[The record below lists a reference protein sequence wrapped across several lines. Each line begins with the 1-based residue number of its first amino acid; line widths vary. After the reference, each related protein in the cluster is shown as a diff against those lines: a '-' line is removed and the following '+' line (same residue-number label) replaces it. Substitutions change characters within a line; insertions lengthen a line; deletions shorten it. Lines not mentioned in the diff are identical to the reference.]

1 MTQPEIT
8 LVMIVRNESRVIE
21 RCLESVRPLLSGW
34 VIVDT
39 GSTDDTIKKIQRSL
53 SDIPGELHRREWVD
67 FGHNRNEALTLA
79 RGIGTHLLLIDADMT
94 VCAESPLPQ
103 LTADAYEL
111 RHDADP
117 AYWIPRL
124 LRSDYEWFFVG
135 RTHEFLSCKQTF
147 SRERLPQLV
156 IDDHADGGSRAN
168 KFERD
173 KVLLEQSIE
182 EDPSNQR
189 SWFYLALTLRDLGE
203 TDAAIAAFRQRVALG
218 GWDQEVFYSLYQI
231 GLLLRTQDHNS
242 AIIQLLA
249 AWNFRPTRAEPL
261 LELARMHRQLGQ
273 YALCELYASTGL
285 ALPPSTDSAFV
296 HPETHDWALKF
307 ELAIAWF
314 HLGRVEE
321 ALALNDQLLLDGVP
335 REMVPWVQHNR
346 AWCLRSLGRPD
357 RETLARLPVGSD
369 IPALATLIDDIA
381 YTPLVIDHAPGWS
394 LFNPSV
400 TNDPEEKLVVNIR
413 SSNYVIAD
421 DGSYTFQGTEDDGII
436 RTVNLLARL
445 DENLATSVVG
455 QIPSQ
460 PPGPSTRLSRVL
472 GCEDVRLLAVGN
484 SWKAL
489 ATVRDRNHYERC
501 DIALLSLPSLNAAE
515 ETTLSVI
522 PGPDPARHEKN
533 WMPFVVDGELH
544 VMYLCSPTVVGHL
557 DANSQLVVDSSTTG
571 PPSATHFRGGSQGVP
586 FNDGY
591 LFLVHEV
598 TFFGTQ
604 RVYSHRFIH
613 MTSGIM
619 KSGDRRWDITSL
631 SCPFYFR
638 EMGIEFAAGLAV
650 DGDDIVASF
659 GVRDAEA
666 WLVRMSANQV
676 AKQLVPL
683 FRDS

>member
-39 GSTDDTIKKIQRSL
+39 GSTDDTIEKIQRSL

-156 IDDHADGGSRAN
+156 IDDHADGGSRAD

-296 HPETHDWALKF
+296 HTEAHDWALKF

-400 TNDPEEKLVVNIR
+400 TNDPELV
-413 SSNYVIAD
+413 STKTLLPPS
-421 DGSYTFQGTEDDGII
+421 
-436 RTVNLLARL
+436 LARSL
-445 DENLATSVVG
+445 RNPRVQARD
-455 QIPSQ
+455 
-460 PPGPSTRLSRVL
+460 SR
-472 GCEDVRLLAVGN
+472 EYSAVKM
-484 SWKAL
+484 S
-489 ATVRDRNHYERC
+489 DF
-501 DIALLSLPSLNAAE
+501 LLS
-515 ETTLSVI
+515 ETL
-522 PGPDPARHEKN
+522 GKR
-533 WMPFVVDGELH
+533 
-544 VMYLCSPTVVGHL
+544 
-557 DANSQLVVDSSTTG
+557 
-571 PPSATHFRGGSQGVP
+571 
-586 FNDGY
+586 
-591 LFLVHEV
+591 
-598 TFFGTQ
+598 
-604 RVYSHRFIH
+604 
-613 MTSGIM
+613 
-619 KSGDRRWDITSL
+619 
-631 SCPFYFR
+631 
-638 EMGIEFAAGLAV
+638 
-650 DGDDIVASF
+650 
-659 GVRDAEA
+659 
-666 WLVRMSANQV
+666 
-676 AKQLVPL
+676 
-683 FRDS
+683 

>member
-1 MTQPEIT
+1 M
-8 LVMIVRNESRVIE
+8 
-21 RCLESVRPLLSGW
+21 
-34 VIVDT
+34 
-39 GSTDDTIKKIQRSL
+39 
-53 SDIPGELHRREWVD
+53 
-67 FGHNRNEALTLA
+67 
-79 RGIGTHLLLIDADMT
+79 
-94 VCAESPLPQ
+94 
-103 LTADAYEL
+103 
-111 RHDADP
+111 
-117 AYWIPRL
+117 
-124 LRSDYEWFFVG
+124 
-135 RTHEFLSCKQTF
+135 
-147 SRERLPQLV
+147 
-156 IDDHADGGSRAN
+156 
-168 KFERD
+168 
-173 KVLLEQSIE
+173 
-182 EDPSNQR
+182 
-189 SWFYLALTLRDLGE
+189 ALTLRDLGE
-203 TDAAIAAFRQRVALG
+203 TDAAIAAFQQRVALG

-231 GLLLRTQDHNS
+231 GLLLRTQDQNS
-242 AIIQLLA
+242 AIIQLLT

-261 LELARMHRQLGQ
+261 LELARIHRQLGQ

-285 ALPPSTDSAFV
+285 ELPPSTDSAFV
-296 HPETHDWALKF
+296 HTEAYDWALKF

-321 ALALNDQLLLDGVP
+321 ALALNDELLLDGVP
-335 REMVPWVQHNR
+335 NEMVPWVHHNR
-346 AWCLRSLGRPD
+346 AWCLHALGRPD
-357 RETLARLPVGSD
+357 HETLARLPIESD

-381 YTPLVIDHAPGWS
+381 YTSLAIDHTPGWS

-400 TNDPEEKLVVNIR
+400 TNDPQGGLVVNIR

-421 DGSYTFQGTEDDGII
+421 DGSYTFQGTDDDGII

-445 DENLATSVVG
+445 DKNFATSLVG

-460 PPGPSTRLSRVL
+460 PTGPSTRLSRVL

-501 DIALLSLPSLNAAE
+501 DIALLSVPSLDAPAE
-515 ETTLSVI
+515 ATLSVI

-533 WMPFVVDGELH
+533 WMPFVVDGVLH
-544 VMYLCSPTVVGHL
+544 ILYLCSPTVVGHL
-557 DANSQLVVDSSTTG
+557 NADSQLVIDSSTSG
-571 PPSATHFRGGSQGVP
+571 PPAATHFRGGSQGVP
-586 FNDGY
+586 FNGGY

-613 MTSGIM
+613 LTSSTT

-638 EMGIEFAAGLAV
+638 EMGIEFAAGLAT
-650 DGDDIVASF
+650 DGNDIVASF

-666 WLVRMSANQV
+666 WLVRMSADQV
-676 AKQLVPL
+676 TKQLVPL

>member
-39 GSTDDTIKKIQRSL
+39 GSTDDTIEKIQRSL

-79 RGIGTHLLLIDADMT
+79 QGIGTHLLLIDADMT

-103 LTADAYEL
+103 LAADAYEL

-203 TDAAIAAFRQRVALG
+203 TDAAIAAFQQRVALG

-242 AIIQLLA
+242 AIIQLLT

-273 YALCELYASTGL
+273 SALCELYASTGL

-296 HPETHDWALKF
+296 HPEAHDWALKF

-321 ALALNDQLLLDGVP
+321 ALALNNELLLDGVP

-346 AWCLRSLGRPD
+346 AWCLRSLSRPD
-357 RETLARLPVGSD
+357 HETLARLPVGSD

-381 YTPLVIDHAPGWS
+381 YTPLAIDHAPGWS

-400 TNDPEEKLVVNIR
+400 TNDPEGRLVVNIR

-421 DGSYTFQGTEDDGII
+421 DGSYNFQGTEDDGII
-436 RTVNLLARL
+436 RTVNLLTRL

-472 GCEDVRLLAVGN
+472 GCEDVRLLAIGN

-501 DIALLSLPSLNAAE
+501 DIALLSLPSLDAAE
-515 ETTLSVI
+515 ETILSVI

-544 VMYLCSPTVVGHL
+544 IMYLCSPTVVGHL

-586 FNDGY
+586 FDDGY

-613 MTSGIM
+613 VTSAIT
-619 KSGDRRWDITSL
+619 KNGDRRWDITSL

-638 EMGIEFAAGLAV
+638 EIGIEFAAGLAV
-650 DGDDIVASF
+650 DGGDIVASF

-666 WLVRMSANQV
+666 WLVRMSADQV

-683 FRDS
+683 FRVS

>member
-1 MTQPEIT
+1 MSQPEIT
-8 LVMIVRNESRVIE
+8 LVMIVRNESKVIE

-39 GSTDDTIKKIQRSL
+39 GSTDDTVEKIQRSL

-67 FGHNRNEALTLA
+67 FGHNRNEALELA

-94 VCAESPLPQ
+94 IRAESPLPQ

-156 IDDHADGGSRAN
+156 IDDHADGGSRDD

-173 KVLLEQSIE
+173 KALLEQSIS
-182 EDPSNQR
+182 EDPRDQR

-203 TDAAIAAFRQRVALG
+203 TDAAIAAFQQRVALG

-231 GLLLRTQDHNS
+231 GLLLRTQDQNS
-242 AIIQLLA
+242 AIIQLLT

-261 LELARMHRQLGQ
+261 LELARIHRQLGQ

-285 ALPPSTDSAFV
+285 ALPPSADSAFV
-296 HPETHDWALKF
+296 HPEAHDWALKF

-321 ALALNDQLLLDGVP
+321 ALALNDELLLDGVP
-335 REMVPWVQHNR
+335 HEMVPWVQHNR
-346 AWCLRSLGRPD
+346 AWCLHSLGRSD
-357 RETLARLPVGSD
+357 HETPARLPVGSN
-369 IPALATLIDDIA
+369 IPALATLMNDVA
-381 YTPLVIDHAPGWS
+381 YTPLVIDHTPGWS

-400 TNDPEEKLVVNIR
+400 TNDPEGGLVVNIR

-436 RTVNLLARL
+436 RTVNLLTRL
-445 DENLATSVVG
+445 DENLATSLAS
-455 QIPSQ
+455 QLPSQ
-460 PPGPSTRLSRVL
+460 PLGPSTRLSRVL

-501 DIALLSLPSLNAAE
+501 DIALLSFPALDAAE
-515 ETTLSVI
+515 ETTLSI
-522 PGPDPARHEKN
+522 IHGPDPARHEKN

-544 VMYLCSPTVVGHL
+544 ILYLCSPTVVGHL
-557 DANSQLVVDSSTTG
+557 NADSQLVIDSSTSG
-571 PPSATHFRGGSQGVP
+571 PPAATHFRGGSQGVP

-591 LFLVHEV
+591 LFLIHEV

-613 MTSGIM
+613 MTSAIT
-619 KSGDRRWDITSL
+619 KNGDRRWDITSL

-666 WLVRMSANQV
+666 WLVRMSADQV
-676 AKQLVPL
+676 ATQLVPL
-683 FRDS
+683 FRVS

>member
-39 GSTDDTIKKIQRSL
+39 GSTDDTVEKIQRSL

-156 IDDHADGGSRAN
+156 IDDHADGGSRAD

-189 SWFYLALTLRDLGE
+189 SWFYLALTLRDLDE

-400 TNDPEEKLVVNIR
+400 TNDPEGKLVVNIR

-445 DENLATSVVG
+445 DENLATSVIG

-591 LFLVHEV
+591 LFLIHEV
-598 TFFGTQ
+598 TFFGTH

-613 MTSGIM
+613 MTSAIM

>member
-39 GSTDDTIKKIQRSL
+39 GSTDDTIEKIQRFL
-53 SDIPGELHRREWVD
+53 SDIPGELHCREWVD

-156 IDDHADGGSRAN
+156 IDDHADGGSRAD

-381 YTPLVIDHAPGWS
+381 YTPLAIDHAPGWS

-591 LFLVHEV
+591 LFLIHEV

-613 MTSGIM
+613 MTSAIM
-619 KSGDRRWDITSL
+619 KNGDRRWDITSL

>member
-39 GSTDDTIKKIQRSL
+39 GSTDDTIEKIQRSL

-156 IDDHADGGSRAN
+156 IDDHADGGSRAD

-296 HPETHDWALKF
+296 HPEAHDWALKF

-381 YTPLVIDHAPGWS
+381 YTPLAIDHAPGWS

-400 TNDPEEKLVVNIR
+400 TNDPEGRLIVNIR

-445 DENLATSVVG
+445 DENLATSVIG

-591 LFLVHEV
+591 LFLIHEV

>member
-1 MTQPEIT
+1 MTQPEII
-8 LVMIVRNESRVIE
+8 LVMIVRNESAVIE

-39 GSTDDTIKKIQRSL
+39 GSTDNTIEKIEHAL
-53 SDIPGELHRREWVD
+53 AGLPGQLHRREWVD
-67 FGHNRNEALTLA
+67 FGHNRNEALALA
-79 RGIGTHLLLIDADMT
+79 RGRGTHLLLVDADMT
-94 VCAESPLPQ
+94 IRTDGVLPA
-103 LTADAYEL
+103 LVADAYEL

-156 IDDHADGGSRAN
+156 IDDHADGGSRTD

-173 KVLLEQSIE
+173 KMLLEQSIE
-182 EDPSNQR
+182 QDPTDQR

-203 TDAAIAAFRQRVALG
+203 IDAALSAFQQRVALG

-231 GLLLRTQDHNS
+231 GLLLQAHDQNS
-242 AIIQLLA
+242 AIIQLLT
-249 AWNFRPTRAEPL
+249 AWNFRPSRVEPL
-261 LELARMHRQLGQ
+261 LELARLHRQRGQ
-273 YALCELYASTGL
+273 YALCEFYASKGL
-285 ALPPSTDSAFV
+285 AIPPSTDSAFV
-296 HPETHDWALKF
+296 HTEAQDWALKF

-321 ALALNDQLLLDGVP
+321 ALVLNEELLASAVP
-335 REMVPWVQHNR
+335 RDMEPWVRHNR

-357 RETLARLPVGSD
+357 SETFAHLPASAD
-369 IPALATLIDDIA
+369 IPALATLIDGA
-381 YTPLVIDHAPGWS
+381 TYTPIAIDHADGWS

-400 TNDPEEKLVVNIR
+400 TNHPEGGLVINVR

-445 DENLATSVVG
+445 DKNLSTSLLG
-455 QIPSQ
+455 QIPAQ
-460 PPGPSTRLSRVL
+460 PTGPSPRLSRVL
-472 GCEDVRLLAVGN
+472 GCEDVRLLAIGGE
-484 SWKAL
+484 WKAL
-489 ATVRDRNHYERC
+489 STVRDRNQYERC
-501 DIALLSLPSLNAAE
+501 DVAVLAIPSLE
-515 ETTLSVI
+515 SPETTTLAVI

-544 VMYLCSPTVVGHL
+544 ILYMCAPSVVGHL
-557 DANSQLVVDSSTTG
+557 DADTQLVVDSSTSG
-571 PPSATHFRGGSQGVP
+571 PPAATHFRGGSQGVP

-598 TFFGTQ
+598 TFFDTR

-613 MTSGIM
+613 LTSSVTKTGE
-619 KSGDRRWDITSL
+619 RRWDITSM

-638 EMGIEFAAGLAV
+638 ELGIEFAAGLAT
-650 DGDDIVASF
+650 DGEDLVASF

-666 WLVRMSANQV
+666 WLVRMSADHV
-676 AKQLVPL
+676 AAQLVPL
-683 FRDS
+683 FKTA

>member
-1 MTQPEIT
+1 
-8 LVMIVRNESRVIE
+8 
-21 RCLESVRPLLSGW
+21 
-34 VIVDT
+34 
-39 GSTDDTIKKIQRSL
+39 
-53 SDIPGELHRREWVD
+53 
-67 FGHNRNEALTLA
+67 
-79 RGIGTHLLLIDADMT
+79 
-94 VCAESPLPQ
+94 
-103 LTADAYEL
+103 
-111 RHDADP
+111 
-117 AYWIPRL
+117 
-124 LRSDYEWFFVG
+124 
-135 RTHEFLSCKQTF
+135 
-147 SRERLPQLV
+147 V

-189 SWFYLALTLRDLGE
+189 SWFYLALTLRDLGD
-203 TDAAIAAFRQRVALG
+203 TDAAIAAFQQRVALG

-242 AIIQLLA
+242 AIIQLLT

-296 HPETHDWALKF
+296 HPEAHDWALKF

-357 RETLARLPVGSD
+357 HETLARLPVGSD

-381 YTPLVIDHAPGWS
+381 YTPLAIDHAPGWS

-400 TNDPEEKLVVNIR
+400 TNDPEGGLVVNIR

-472 GCEDVRLLAVGN
+472 GCEDVRLLAIGN

-544 VMYLCSPTVVGHL
+544 IMYLCSPTVVGHL
-557 DANSQLVVDSSTTG
+557 DADSQLVVDSSTTG

-586 FNDGY
+586 FDDGY

-613 MTSGIM
+613 MTSAIT

-666 WLVRMSANQV
+666 WLVRMSADQV

-683 FRDS
+683 FRAS

>member
-39 GSTDDTIKKIQRSL
+39 GSTDDTIEKIQRSL

-156 IDDHADGGSRAN
+156 IDDHADGGSRAD

-445 DENLATSVVG
+445 DENLATSVIG

-544 VMYLCSPTVVGHL
+544 IMYLCSPTVVGHL

-591 LFLVHEV
+591 LFLIHEV

-613 MTSGIM
+613 MTSAIM

-631 SCPFYFR
+631 SCPFYFQ